1 MDITS
6 RVEQLPSEP
15 AIRMFLRARG
25 LEANGR
31 EIVHLE
37 IGEPDFATPEHIR
50 VAATKALDAGQTHY
64 CDSQGVLELRQAIAD
79 KVSRMRDVTVDPANV
94 VVTPGLRP
102 ILFYGALM
110 ALDKGDEG
118 IYFDPAFAAFPSV
131 IEFAGAKA
139 VPVPLRGENDFK
151 LDLKALEAAI
161 TPRTELLTLNWPH
174 NPTGAVLEDSDFE
187 AIADL
192 AVGHDLMVLADE
204 TYEEI
209 YYGVKPRSVIE
220 FPRLRDRSI
229 VMSGFSK
236 TYCMTG
242 WRLGYAIL
250 PPSMVDAFTRLTA
263 NSVSCSNT
271 FVQYAAV
278 DALRGPQDSIAEMVE
293 EFRARRDTL
302 VSGLNDIPGFAC
314 HMPEGAFYAFPNVT
328 GLGMDD
334 TELAHRLLE
343 EAGVATLAGSVF
355 GEQGRGYVRLAYTT
369 SRENILKA
377 LDRISNFV
385 KGL

>member
-1 MDITS
+1 MGITS
-6 RVEQLPSEP
+6 QVKHLPSEP

-25 LEANGR
+25 LEASGR
-31 EIVHLE
+31 EVVHLE
-37 IGEPDFATPEHIR
+37 IGEPDFATPEHIS
-50 VAATKALDAGQTHY
+50 VAAKKALDAGQTHY
-64 CDSQGVLELRQAIAD
+64 CDSQGVLELREAIAD
-79 KVSRMRDVTVDPANV
+79 KVSRVRDVTVDSADV

-131 IEFAGAKA
+131 ITFAGARA
-139 VPVPLRGENDFK
+139 VPVPLRGENGFK
-151 LDLKALEAAI
+151 LDLEALEAAI
-161 TPRTELLTLNWPH
+161 TPRTRLLTLNWPH
-174 NPTGAVLEDSDFE
+174 NPTGAVLDDSDFE

-209 YYGVKPRSVIE
+209 YYGAKPRSVIE

-236 TYCMTG
+236 TYRMTG

-250 PPSMVDAFTRLTA
+250 PPSLVDAFTRLIA

-302 VSGLNDIPGFAC
+302 VDGLNDIPGLTC

-334 TELAHRLLE
+334 TELADRLLE

-355 GEQGRGYVRLAYTT
+355 GEQGRGYLRLAYTT
-369 SRENILKA
+369 SRENVLKA